1 MRITARRNSR
11 SFAASPENSLPQ
23 SSVSL
28 PPFLRRTAHRF
39 PASLCIC
46 PSHGLPILKIPL
58 KIDPLCFMPASD
70 RGPPGKTER
79 LSAASLRILSGTASA
94 RPPPK
99 AALFPTPKTTAAAV
113 CARLLPNSA
122 ASLSLSLRRIHSG
135 KIFAPPCCTGRK
147 ISDISLCRRKTKV
160 ILFYFYR
167 SVGACARFFSAF
179 SQLSARISRAAIS
192 SPATA
197 VPLLRCFAETVPR
210 RHPPLRAFPAKKT
223 ARPYFLRPPKNRHK
237 KNAPHDETRSLFLIQ
252 QDQSRAALTMRSSS
266 RIARSSGVRRITA
279 AVGTPSASRRSFSFF
294 VSSSISS
301 LER

>member
-113 CARLLPNSA
+113 CACPLQNST
-122 ASLSLSLRRIHSG
+122 ASLSPGLRRVHNG
-135 KIFAPPCCTGRK
+135 KNFTPLRCTGRK
-147 ISDISLCRRKTKV
+147 ISRH
-160 ILFYFYR
+160 
-167 SVGACARFFSAF
+167 FS
-179 SQLSARISRAAIS
+179 SAAG
-192 SPATA
+192 
-197 VPLLRCFAETVPR
+197 
-210 RHPPLRAFPAKKT
+210 K
-223 ARPYFLRPPKNRHK
+223 
-237 KNAPHDETRSLFLIQ
+237 
-252 QDQSRAALTMRSSS
+252 
-266 RIARSSGVRRITA
+266 
-279 AVGTPSASRRSFSFF
+279 
-294 VSSSISS
+294 
-301 LER
+301 

>member
-1 MRITARRNSR
+1 MRRPAEIPAHSPRRR
-11 SFAASPENSLPQ
+11 KFPPQ
-23 SSVSL
+23 NSVSL

-99 AALFPTPKTTAAAV
+99 AALFPTPKTTVSAV
-113 CARLLPNSA
+113 CACPLQNST
-122 ASLSLSLRRIHSG
+122 ASLSPGLRRIHSG
-135 KIFAPPCCTGRK
+135 KFSLRRAVQGEKFPGIF
-147 ISDISLCRRKTKV
+147 LCRRQIKV
-160 ILFYFYR
+160 FLFYFYR
-167 SVGACARFFSAF
+167 STGARARFFSAF
-179 SQLSARISRAAIS
+179 SRLSARISRAAIS

-197 VPLLRCFAETVPR
+197 VPLPRGFAETVPADIR
-210 RHPPLRAFPAKKT
+210 RPAC
-223 ARPYFLRPPKNRHK
+223 FPPKNGMLIFPLSTKNGHK
-237 KNAPHDETRSLFLIQ
+237 KNAPHDETRFLFLIQ